1 MATHGEVWI
10 AIMNNRAAMDIAQK
24 QHWYR
29 IPVDS
34 AQKTLKR
41 YKCSLP
47 EWLAFYQTKAFG
59 DEVHLVKYYARVQG
73 MQEVSRNELFPTE
86 LLGQKTHKRYY
97 KFDLEPLQTLSR
109 CIISKRL
116 RRITFIPT
124 TFEKLQQASEI
135 NDLWNDSPLE
145 DELWG
150 EMKRLGIDAERQESV
165 KTSQGTYQLDFAI
178 YCSQGKI
185 NVETDGDTYHLA
197 KERVLQ
203 DKRRD
208 NDLETLGWR
217 TLRFSTHDV
226 REQVGEYCLP
236 MIIENINRLG
246 GLEKHGLILRSADPN
261 AAPTS
266 QQLNLFD

>member
-1 MATHGEVWI
+1 
-10 AIMNNRAAMDIAQK
+10 MNNRAAMDIAQK

-34 AQKTLKR
+34 AQQVLKR

-47 EWLAFYQTKAFG
+47 EWLAFYQTKVFG
-59 DEVHLVKYYARVQG
+59 DEAHLVKYYARVQG
-73 MQEVSRNELFPTE
+73 IQEVSRNELFPNE
-86 LLGQKTHKRYY
+86 LPGQKTHKRYY
-97 KFDLEPLQTLSR
+97 KLQLSPLQQLPQP
-109 CIISKRL
+109 IISRRL

-124 TFEKLQQASEI
+124 TFEKLQQAREI

-145 DELWG
+145 DELWM

-165 KTSQGTYQLDFAI
+165 KTPKGTYQLDFAI
-178 YCSQGKI
+178 YCKQGKI
-185 NVETDGDTYHLA
+185 NVETDGDTYHSA
-197 KERVLQ
+197 KQQVLQ

-217 TLRFSTHDV
+217 TLRFSTQDV
-226 REQVGEYCLP
+226 REQMQAYCLP
-236 MIIENINRLG
+236 MIVENINRLG
-246 GLEKHGLILRSADPN
+246 GLEQQGLILRSAYP
-261 AAPTS
+261 ASTTTA

>member
-1 MATHGEVWI
+1 
-10 AIMNNRAAMDIAQK
+10 MNDRAAMDIARE

-34 AQKTLKR
+34 AQKTMKR

-59 DEVHLVKYYARVQG
+59 VEAHLVKYYAKVKG
-73 MQEVSRNELFPTE
+73 SQEVSRYELFPDE
-86 LLGQKTHKRYY
+86 LPGQKAQKQYY
-97 KFDLEPLQTLSR
+97 KIELCPLQQLPQ
-109 CIISKRL
+109 CIISKRF

-124 TFEKLQQASEI
+124 TLEKLQQASEI

-145 DELWG
+145 DELWVA
-150 EMKRLGIDAERQESV
+150 MKRLGIDAERQESV
-165 KTSQGTYQLDFAI
+165 KTSKGTYQLDFAI
-178 YCSQGKI
+178 YCNQGRI
-185 NVETDGDTYHLA
+185 NVEADGDTYHSV
-197 KERVLQ
+197 KDRVLQ
-203 DKRRD
+203 AKRRD

-217 TLRFSTHDV
+217 TLRFSSRDV
-226 REQVGEYCLP
+226 RERMGEYCLP

-261 AAPTS
+261 ANTIS